1 MNKVAGVARQY
12 LQEFQRARQCPTK
25 KVRPRR
31 PQWKPPDAGY
41 IKTNFDGAIFEDLHA
56 AGIGVVIRDEHG
68 EVIAALAGKIPIPD
82 SVLTL
87 KLWRLGKRFNLFKNL
102 AFVIP
107 SLRATPHLPLMLLVM
122 DN

>member
-1 MNKVAGVARQY
+1 M
-12 LQEFQRARQCPTK
+12 
-25 KVRPRR
+25 
-31 PQWKPPDAGY
+31 
-41 IKTNFDGAIFEDLHA
+41 
-56 AGIGVVIRDEHG
+56 IRDEHG

-122 DN
+122 DNYYICLEVILLKTFYCFLAFSHICRQCNALTNTFAKRAKFSFPLFV